1 MSNVLDKDNIGKD
14 TTRFTIFESDQ
25 VLTADQLNDL
35 FNYLDVQTRLTR
47 TRAIGVGIICGLEI
61 GTLENKN
68 IIVSKGA
75 AITTDGDMLHL
86 DEDQEFDQYEIF
98 EDVNAKYPY
107 FKGDNDQ
114 VIPVFELRN
123 SRAADAVAGKQLSAF
138 EEITATVFKDYAG
151 VLYLEDYK
159 NDPDI
164 WTGTDCDNKGAEAAK
179 ELKVL
184 LVHKTNMKKLLQSMP
199 PLNKNYFE
207 IDDIHIPRV
216 SIQNTIDTY
225 AELNAAFNNTLVVKE
240 ELKNKLSAAYQACK
254 PIVEDEFDGTDPT
267 TTWNAL
273 LDQHFN
279 VGTTIYSQYVY
290 DFARDIG
297 FAYNEMRETLF
308 SGNMMCC
315 PDVELFPKHVLLGL
329 VQTAT
334 VSRIPDSPISS
345 PIAAPLPDR
354 PFFGI
359 RNPGLSLFR
368 PIRFDIGLL
377 IKRFTK
383 KIDLEYRHYFYESPV
398 LNNKDEDILQT
409 RFCFTRINSLIKNFK
424 VPTAEE
430 LQNVTQ
436 SIKVTP
442 SYFEDRPLGERS
454 IPFYYRY
461 DTNLPVNLYWN
472 YKANVRKKEN
482 EILYY
487 SASQYFALNPVSF
500 RSPTVNPLQ
509 FSILP
514 YNFFRVEGHIGFDQ
528 AAAETAL
535 NNVIQEHNL
544 PFNVLCVQVERN
556 ILTIP
561 RKPWY
566 FRDIALQDALIKN
579 RFFDSLNQADVVNT
593 DLKTQAAD
601 LPEASDINLAVE
613 NYGNAK
619 SKVMSYTSF
628 AQPDFNI
635 EGFKTD
641 VQSMISATA
650 EVKVRTKQFD
660 FAQTAVPHDF
670 VINTDIVNK
679 AVLISD
685 LIKQRETKKLE
696 DLMLGN
702 FMKQNSGLEHAG
714 GVLRGGTFVLVYTS
728 NDKKV
733 VADFM
738 LPYYVADKDVIPDP
752 PVFKP
757 LPLPLP
763 GGNPVFGKIFK
774 KTPFYLEKIDLKI
787 KEKIDPLDLK
797 FDTKINE
804 RFSGFDT
811 KINEFN
817 QKSAALETKF
827 TVYDKVLL
835 DKVASPGI
843 NSRTVPNP
851 AKEFAFGDK
860 DLTPDVDDFRLK
872 QKALAE
878 LALDAPDRKEKELA
892 LVEAGKNLAGKLNQ
906 ADIAGNQANATVVK
920 SVLSDMHA
928 GAGLIQD
935 AEVKAQAAEVTNL
948 ANNINKGFLNR

>member
-1 MSNVLDKDNIGKD
+1 MSNVLDNISKD
-14 TTRFTIFESDQ
+14 TTRFTIFENDQ

-47 TRAIGVGIICGLEI
+47 TRAIGVGIICGLKI

-68 IIVSKGA
+68 VVVSKGA

-86 DEDQEFDQYEIF
+86 DEDQEFDQYEVF
-98 EDVNAKYPY
+98 DDVNAKYPY

-123 SRAADAVAGKQLSAF
+123 SRASDALAGKLLSAF
-138 EEITATVFKDYAG
+138 EEITATVFKDYVG

-164 WTGTDCDNKGAEAAK
+164 CTGTDCDNKGAEAAK

-216 SIQNTIDTY
+216 SIQNTLDTY
-225 AELNAAFNNTLVVKE
+225 AELNAAFNNALVVKE

-254 PIVEDEFDGTDPT
+254 PIVEDEFDGADPT

-279 VGTTIYSQYVY
+279 VGTTIQSQYVY

-345 PIAAPLPDR
+345 PIATPLPDR

-383 KIDLEYRHYFYESPV
+383 KIDLEYRHHFYESPV

-430 LQNVTQ
+430 LQNVAQ

-487 SASQYFALNPVSF
+487 SASQYFALNPVLT

-528 AAAETAL
+528 AAAETAI
-535 NNVIQEHNL
+535 NNLILQHNL
-544 PFNVLCVQVERN
+544 PFNVLCVQVER
-556 ILTIP
+556 IIFTIP
-561 RKPWY
+561 RRPWH
-566 FRDIALQDALIKN
+566 FPEIFLQDAIVKH
-579 RFFDSLNQADVVNT
+579 RFFDSLNQAEAVNNN
-593 DLKTQAAD
+593 LKAQTAND
-601 LPEASDINLAVE
+601 PEAPEINLTME
-613 NYGNAK
+613 NFANAK
-619 SKVMSYTSF
+619 TKVMSYQTI
-628 AQPDFNI
+628 AQPDFNV
-635 EGFKTD
+635 ESFKTD
-641 VQSMISATA
+641 VQSMVSATA
-650 EVKVRTKQFD
+650 EVKVRTNRYD

-679 AVLISD
+679 ADLISD

-738 LPYYVADKDVIPDP
+738 LPYYVADKEVVPNP
-752 PVFKP
+752 PVPKP

-763 GGNPVFGKIFK
+763 GPFPLPVFDKIFK
-774 KTPFYLEKIDLKI
+774 KVPIYRAEIDSLKVENTQKFGEFTKKIENSEKLFDQVVKYTPQT
-787 KEKIDPLDLK
+787 K
-797 FDTKINE
+797 FDLPGTGINPN
-804 RFSGFDT
+804 
-811 KINEFN
+811 IPLNEF
-817 QKSAALETKF
+817 KF
-827 TVYDKVLL
+827 
-835 DKVASPGI
+835 G
-843 NSRTVPNP
+843 
-851 AKEFAFGDK
+851 EK
-860 DLTPDVDDFRLK
+860 DLAGDVSILRER
-872 QKALAE
+872 QKILQETAA
-878 LALDAPDRKEKELA
+878 DAPDRKEKETA
-892 LVEAGKNLAGKLNQ
+892 LVEAAKILTEKLNQ
-906 ADIAGNQANATVVK
+906 PDIVGNQANETVVK
-920 SVLSDMHA
+920 SILSDIHT
-928 GAGLIQD
+928 GTGLVQD
-935 AEVKAQAAEVTNL
+935 VELKTRAIEVTGL
-948 ANNINKGFLNR
+948 ANNINKGFMLNR